1 MIPQGYWNIENIK
14 ENEDPEPLKDRWKYL
29 SIQLKSYYD
38 LLNRGLRFSDNFNSK
53 VLSAEFTLADTD
65 TVFTHG
71 LGFTPTG
78 YITIGLSVAM
88 IVYNGDGTWN
98 NTDIV
103 LKSDVVGTATIL
115 VF

>member
-1 MIPQGYWNIENIK
+1 MKPQSFWNIENIK
-14 ENEDPEPLKDRWKYL
+14 TEDEEDPLKERWKYL

-38 LLNRGLRFSDNFNSK
+38 ILNGDLTFQDSFAGK
-53 VLSAEFTLADTD
+53 TITAEFTVVNTD
-65 TVFTHG
+65 TTFAHG

-78 YITIGLSVAM
+78 YIPIGYSAAM
-88 IVYNGDGTWN
+88 RVYDGVGTWN
-98 NTDIV
+98 NSDIV